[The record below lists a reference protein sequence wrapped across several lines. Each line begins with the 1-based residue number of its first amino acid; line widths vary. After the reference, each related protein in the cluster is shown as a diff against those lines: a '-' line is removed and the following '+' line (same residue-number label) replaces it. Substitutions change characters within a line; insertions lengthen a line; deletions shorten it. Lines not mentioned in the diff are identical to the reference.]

1 MNERQRLPVSSG
13 LKRLWSEKALVWLY
27 FLYLRVWVHIFE
39 SGSLKVMQSVQVW
52 SCANFFLSPQMPPPF
67 GRSSYGGLESIA
79 PPPKKQDMQ
88 QKIKKK
94 LYIQSALNLGRP
106 RR

>member
-79 PPPKKQDMQ
+79 PPKKTRHAAEN
-88 QKIKKK
+88 KKK
-94 LYIQSALNLGRP
+94 IIYTKRFEFGSAT
-106 RR
+106 